1 MVTAILTRMPRIKV
15 EGYLHT
21 EDLDD
26 DQVDLSHPT
35 GLTLEAF
42 GAYASGERALFL
54 DGDASFVLE
63 K

>member
-1 MVTAILTRMPRIKV
+1 MPRIRIV
-15 EGYLHT
+15 GYLHT

-35 GLTLEAF
+35 GLVEEAF
-42 GAYASGERALFL
+42 TAYATGERALFL

-63 K
+63 ASDG

>member
-1 MVTAILTRMPRIKV
+1 MPRIKV
-15 EGYLHT
+15 IGYLNT

-26 DQVDLSHPT
+26 DQVDLSHET
-35 GLTLEAF
+35 GLTEEAF
-42 GAYASGERALFL
+42 IAYATGERALFL

>member
-1 MVTAILTRMPRIKV
+1 MPRIKV

-54 DGDASFVLE
+54 DGDSSFVLE